1 MGYIHIYI
9 YIGFPGGTVL
19 KDLPL
24 TKKETQVQPLGQE
37 YPPVKGI
44 ATHYSILFFF
54 NLNFI
59 LESFKL
65 IQKQKI

>member
-1 MGYIHIYI
+1 MYIYISDIYIYIGYMIYIYIGYIRYI

-37 YPPVKGI
+37 YPLEKGI
-44 ATHYSILFFF
+44 ATHYSILA
-54 NLNFI
+54 
-59 LESFKL
+59 
-65 IQKQKI
+65 